1 MGRSSLSS
9 DAVAA
14 SAQLQVS
21 EMRCNIKAPGPRHKV
36 LEGCEDEQE
45 GVVS

>member
-9 DAVAA
+9 GAIAA

-21 EMRCNIKAPGPRHKV
+21 EMRCNVKAPGIKFWKDV
-36 LEGCEDEQE
+36 KMSKKELA
-45 GVVS
+45 VK